1 MNADWEKGVTLKD
14 EQARRRQAQEAA
26 GACVRALKEQFG
38 VREVYQFG
46 SLAGQGPWH
55 GRSDIDLAVE
65 GLEPGAYVRALST
78 LYQLLPEG
86 IELDLI
92 TLEDA
97 PPELAA
103 RIRGEAEMPED
114 QKEALKKEVSDE
126 LVGLGRMVDQVK
138 SLLARMPQEPTWV
151 EVNAAGKMAHD
162 FYNGA
167 ERIFERIA
175 VRLGP
180 GLPTG
185 EGWHTLLLRG
195 MESGVEGVRPA
206 VIDRA
211 LALRLVDYLRFRH
224 LFRHTY
230 GYDLTWDKL
239 RPLAEGME
247 ETLTLLR
254 QQVEGF
260 LKGL

>member
-1 MNADWEKGVTLKD
+1 MMLKD
-14 EQARRRQAQEAA
+14 EQMRRRQAIEAA
-26 GACVRALKEQFG
+26 ETCARVLKEQFD
-38 VREVYQFG
+38 VREVYVFG
-46 SLAGQGPWH
+46 SLAGQAPWH
-55 GRSDIDLAVE
+55 SRSDVDLAVE
-65 GLEPGAYVRALST
+65 GLAPREYVRALST

-86 IELDLI
+86 LELDLV

-97 PPELAA
+97 PSELVA

-114 QKEALKKEVSDE
+114 PKEALRKDVADE
-126 LVGLGRMVDQVK
+126 LIGLGRIVDQVK
-138 SLLARMPQEPTWV
+138 SLLERLPQEPTWI
-151 EVNAAGKMAHD
+151 EINAAGKMAHD
-162 FYNGA
+162 FYNGV

-180 GLPTG
+180 GLPVG

-206 VIDRA
+206 VIDHA
-211 LALRLVDYLRFRH
+211 LALRLLDYLRFRH

-230 GYDLTWDKL
+230 GYELTWDKL
-239 RPLAEGME
+239 RPLVEGLE
-247 ETLTLLR
+247 ETLALLR

-260 LKGL
+260 IRDLGMRPSPTP